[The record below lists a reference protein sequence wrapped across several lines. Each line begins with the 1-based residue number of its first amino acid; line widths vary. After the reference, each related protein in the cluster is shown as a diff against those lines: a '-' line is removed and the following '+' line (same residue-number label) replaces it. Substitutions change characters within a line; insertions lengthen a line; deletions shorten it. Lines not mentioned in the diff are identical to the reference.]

1 MSTVSEQ
8 PKPTVQRV
16 SVTLMV
22 EAEGYDVVEA
32 GTIASRAIMRALRA
46 AAVDDSELGSTA
58 EASCDSCGARAG
70 VTKRGKV
77 RSHSRCETYRAWRD
91 EPACDG
97 SGKAPHV
104 SNEPVISM
112 IWPNGHRFDVRIKD
126 AMETGM
132 AAGNGYLWTHVTA
145 KSFR

>member
-1 MSTVSEQ
+1 MSTAYEP
-8 PKPTVQRV
+8 PKLTVQRA
-16 SVTLMV
+16 SVTLMI
-22 EAEGYDVVEA
+22 EAEGYDATEA
-32 GTIASRAIMRALRA
+32 GSIASRAIMSALRK
-46 AAVDDSELGSTA
+46 AAVDDSELGSSA

-77 RSHSRCETYRAWRD
+77 RSHSRCETHRAWRD
-91 EPACDG
+91 EPACEG

-104 SNEPVISM
+104 STEPVISM
-112 IWPNGHRFDVRIKD
+112 VWPNGQRFDVRIKD

-132 AAGNGYLWTHVTA
+132 AAGNGYLWTRVTA